1 MFNDSNLA
9 QQWMMPKGTHEV
21 YPWWVEVGFGVWV
34 GKYEL
39 PYPRI
44 RIQNEHKHRAF
55 GDKSSPGTNTE
66 ARLLNGRQPKSM
78 SAVLRDE
85 GSVAG
90 PGSLTQRQPTTDR
103 QQPTTTNN
111 QQPTISDQRRTT
123 TTHYPPPTTHEP
135 PITAA
140 AATATTTAF

>member
-1 MFNDSNLA
+1 M
-9 QQWMMPKGTHEV
+9 EV
-21 YPWWVEVGFGVWV
+21 SFGVWV

-44 RIQNEHKHRAF
+44 KIQNERKHRAF
-55 GDKSSPGTNTE
+55 DDRSSPGANTE

-90 PGSLTQRQPTTDR
+90 PGSLTQRQPTTDS
-103 QQPTTTNN
+103 QQPTTTNKPAN
-111 QQPTISDQRRTT
+111 DQRSTT
-123 TTHYPPPTTHEP
+123 NNRQPPPTTYHHP
-135 PITAA
+135 SPTITNNNHNNKRNNSISGVILF
-140 AATATTTAF
+140 TFCISHTHHLT